1 MIFGAVNQKLAHQ
14 AIKDSFATLKTQ
26 LKQLGYY
33 KAYSIVTLAEHATT
47 LIDAWAENCH
57 GAPICPT
64 CSKPLRSRPR
74 KHTRQWRQQHLQ
86 EATQ

>member
-1 MIFGAVNQKLAHQ
+1 MTVQPRNHRCSPYAHG
-14 AIKDSFATLKTQ
+14 LR
-26 LKQLGYY
+26 YC
-33 KAYSIVTLAEHATT
+33 SICDTWFAEHATT